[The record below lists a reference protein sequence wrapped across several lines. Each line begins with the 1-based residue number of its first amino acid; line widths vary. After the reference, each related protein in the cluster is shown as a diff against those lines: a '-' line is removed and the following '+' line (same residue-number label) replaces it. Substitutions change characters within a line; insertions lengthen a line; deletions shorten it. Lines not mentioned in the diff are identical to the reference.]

1 MNSFPDE
8 ISFVPVQLRADAGI
22 CLLIPVICFPR
33 SENEP
38 IPFPR
43 DDLSGAAL
51 TATMKQT
58 RVLFKKAI
66 HPLCRLSLLF
76 ALSLLSSHSPISI
89 HARCHHAHCH
99 RSPRK
104 GTKEE
109 KKRGKAGKALGKN
122 VAEERR

>member
-1 MNSFPDE
+1 MNSFPGE

-89 HARCHHAHCH
+89 HARYCH

-104 GTKEE
+104 RTKEE
-109 KKRGKAGKALGKN
+109 KKRGKAGKARRKN